1 MKTATVIWQRGKT
14 VSDIVGKEFV
24 VVATTEDGD
33 YTTVRELIR
42 CIDCKYWLKTKKQ
55 CGNTY
60 LLPHFE
66 AGEFCSRAE
75 RKKNDTDKR

>member
-1 MKTATVIWQRGKT
+1 MRMTTAVMQRGKT
-14 VSDIVGKEFV
+14 MSDIVGKEFV
-24 VVATTEDGD
+24 VVATTEDGE

-42 CIDCKYWLKTKKQ
+42 CIDCKYWRKTKKE
-55 CGNTY
+55 CGYTY

-75 RKKNDTDKR
+75 RKDNGTYD

>member
-1 MKTATVIWQRGKT
+1 MQATTAVGQKDTNM
-14 VSDIVGKEFV
+14 SDIVGKEFV
-24 VVATTEDGD
+24 VVATEDGD

-55 CGNTY
+55 CGYTY
-60 LLPHFE
+60 LLPQFE

-75 RKKNDTDKR
+75 RKEE